1 MSQIIKCPHCQK
13 EFPMEEGLKSHL
25 DELRNTTIS
34 KAQKDEEERIQKL
47 ENDKKLQE
55 EKTKKLEE
63 KIKNNDVE
71 KESAI
76 KIALEADRV
85 SNKEHFDSLMETK
98 IKKDREDQSNK
109 FNEDR
114 KVWELEKSRL
124 NTQIQTLNQTVNQG
138 ATVDQGSGAEIS
150 LGEFLKKIFKDNND
164 KIQEYEKGEGGG
176 DWIQEVTEQ
185 GIVINKILY
194 ERKKTKAW
202 NNGWLGKLQEDMK
215 DSNSNIGIIFT
226 RTTPKDFPKDAQF
239 IHKGNIFIC
248 KYDYDVLKTLAQTQ
262 RWLITQLNKE
272 RKSGNE
278 NQISAL
284 KFWEN
289 PKVKN
294 ATFKAIG
301 DRSDTRKKLKSAKK
315 NVEDAIEKIDSMGT
329 NVDELFQEVEKIGLS
344 TFLEK
349 KKQTDQKK

>member
-1 MSQIIKCPHCQK
+1 MSQNIKCPHCQK

-25 DELRNTTIS
+25 DELRDTTIS

-85 SNKEHFDSLMETK
+85 SNKEHFESLLETK
-98 IKKDREDQSNK
+98 VKKDREDQSNK

-114 KVWELEKSRL
+114 KVWELEKKRL

-164 KIQEYEKGEGGG
+164 KIQEYEKGEAGG
-176 DWIQEVTEQ
+176 DWIQEVIEE

-202 NNGWLGKLQEDMK
+202 NNVWIGKLQEDMK

-226 RTTPKDFPKDAQF
+226 RTTPKDFPRCP
-239 IHKGNIFIC
+239 IYSH
-248 KYDYDVLKTLAQTQ
+248 
-262 RWLITQLNKE
+262 R
-272 RKSGNE
+272 
-278 NQISAL
+278 
-284 KFWEN
+284 
-289 PKVKN
+289 
-294 ATFKAIG
+294 
-301 DRSDTRKKLKSAKK
+301 
-315 NVEDAIEKIDSMGT
+315 
-329 NVDELFQEVEKIGLS
+329 
-344 TFLEK
+344 
-349 KKQTDQKK
+349 